1 MLPLPD
7 AGNDANDDAHDDTI
21 VDANDDDDAAL
32 EPAAPFFATPLPQP
46 GEEWCDVPL
55 ERLIQFFRNPCRY
68 LLERRLGIE
77 LRRDDEALQ
86 DDEPFRPTCRAHG
99 AGAQTA
105 AALAGWHRHL
115 GRACHGLTGTEV
127 PAGAFGRRILDH
139 ELAGLQDFAVRIAE
153 ATREPCVEPHAVS
166 LTIALDGRPWRI
178 HVGFADLRASGL
190 IRYRYDDL
198 RPMDH
203 LSAWLHHLMLCA
215 SPPAGV
221 ERSTTWW
228 GRVERLVFKPCDDP
242 IAVIETLLRLMNARV
257 ARAALLLPEIGLEL
271 RHP

>member
-1 MLPLPD
+1 M
-7 AGNDANDDAHDDTI
+7 
-21 VDANDDDDAAL
+21 
-32 EPAAPFFATPLPQP
+32 
-46 GEEWCDVPL
+46 PL

-86 DDEPFRPTCRAHG
+86 DDEPFLPDVPGRT
-99 AGAQTA
+99 
-105 AALAGWHRHL
+105 ALARRLLPPLLAGTDISAV
-115 GRACHGLTGTEV
+115 RAMALAGTEV

-203 LSAWLHHLMLCA
+203 LSAWLH
-215 SPPAGV
+215 PPAAV
-221 ERSTTWW
+221 RQPARRRRT
-228 GRVERLVFKPCDDP
+228 VDHLV
-242 IAVIETLLRLMNARV
+242 
-257 ARAALLLPEIGLEL
+257 GSG
-271 RHP
+271 